1 MVVSENGGTPK
12 SSILIGISIINH
24 PFWGTPIFLETPI
37 YLGKPWEMIQFD
49 RRMRCWSQS
58 LTGMNTWF
66 PTKESP
72 LFCMVDFIYL
82 YVIPCWFFQGC
93 KIEKRCLL
101 LIIYLLQP
109 ELGAKNLG
117 ASIPIIF
124 WFPVRRWTW
133 FEAGDCQPVSFWF
146 NKSDQL
152 PSLKLFEHSWTIF
165 KQKFQTNPSDHMKT
179 LSESDFCMTEI
190 SHIICLVWSLE
201 SVNGW

>member
-12 SSILIGISIINH
+12 SSILIGFSIINH
-24 PFWGTPIFLETPI
+24 PFWGTPIFGNTHIPGGNHGKWSNSTGAWGAEAKVWQEWTPGFQQRN
-37 YLGKPWEMIQFD
+37 LLCFA
-49 RRMRCWSQS
+49 WS
-58 LTGMNTWF
+58 T
-66 PTKESP
+66 
-72 LFCMVDFIYL
+72 LFIFMLFHVD
-82 YVIPCWFFQGC
+82 FFQGC

-117 ASIPIIF
+117 ASIPLIF

-165 KQKFQTNPSDHMKT
+165 KQKFQTNPSDHMKIA
-179 LSESDFCMTEI
+179 LGIGFCMTEI
-190 SHIICLVWSLE
+190 SHIICLVDHWNL
-201 SVNGW
+201 